1 VSDDTHADEILEAL
15 AAAGLAEVYL
25 NADGTAVGAAML
37 GFEQALRS
45 EPPPEI
51 LASEHVPE
59 RGLSGAGDAMVIEFP
74 HRGHRTD
81 R

>member
-1 VSDDTHADEILEAL
+1 
-15 AAAGLAEVYL
+15 
-25 NADGTAVGAAML
+25 ML

-59 RGLSGAGDAMVIEFP
+59 RGLSGADDAMVIEFP
-74 HRGHRTD
+74 HEDERTD